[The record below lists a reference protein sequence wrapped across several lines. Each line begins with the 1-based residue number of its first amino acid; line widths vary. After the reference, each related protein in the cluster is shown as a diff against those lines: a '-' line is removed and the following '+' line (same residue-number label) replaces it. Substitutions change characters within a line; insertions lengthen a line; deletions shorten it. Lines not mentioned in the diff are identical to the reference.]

1 MSELSITLPSGIAR
15 YEDQVPYPTKAASAP
30 KDLGQTASTPGDH
43 GGESGPQAEDDKEEL
58 IAFQISTNA
67 AIRRLLNRVHSM
79 VYDSSDQFRLARV
92 EYVSWLLRVAEDFWS
107 YHESIYNSIPH
118 FLFLSKPE
126 EHPEPLFNAGS
137 PQSQQ
142 YSRIRGLSN
151 NPWNVLRLKGRYEAA
166 KHIIHRPFFDY
177 VLLNMDHVQ
186 THPNRDIILQKC
198 GLCLQG
204 CRGFIFVFNVETLNS
219 VTCLFATGM
228 A

>member
-30 KDLGQTASTPGDH
+30 QDLGQNASTPRDH

-186 THPNRDIILQKC
+186 THPNRDVILQKC

-204 CRGFIFVFNVETLNS
+204 CRGFISVFNVETLNS